1 MIFIKFI
8 MVIVLVINGFVQEF
22 YSFRRI
28 EMVFSSLLLPQEP
41 SSDQFLQGFVITSLV
56 NLHDLFL
63 KILVIHSTNS

>member
-41 SSDQFLQGFVITSLV
+41 SSDQFL
-56 NLHDLFL
+56 
-63 KILVIHSTNS
+63 